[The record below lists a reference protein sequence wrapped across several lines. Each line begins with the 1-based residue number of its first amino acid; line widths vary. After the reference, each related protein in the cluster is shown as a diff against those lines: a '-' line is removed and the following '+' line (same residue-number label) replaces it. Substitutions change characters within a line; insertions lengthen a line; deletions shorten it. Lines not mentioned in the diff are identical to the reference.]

1 MIIVCNLSTL
11 INFTLFG
18 FLQEMDGL
26 KNTSQVLDFTLPFVY
41 YYYYAM
47 HLLLFSYR
55 HDMKHCSFFCDQ
67 CVLRTKNRLMDF
79 ILIKCLMLQ
88 CLLVPSRSYVNY
100 FLLMQ
105 KRYFL
110 Q

>member
-11 INFTLFG
+11 TNVILFG
-18 FLQEMDGL
+18 FLQELDRL
-26 KNTSQVLDFTLPFVY
+26 KNISQVLDFTLPFVY

-55 HDMKHCSFFCDQ
+55 HDMKHCSFSCDE

-79 ILIKCLMLQ
+79 ILIKFLIQDLM
-88 CLLVPSRSYVNY
+88 
-100 FLLMQ
+100 
-105 KRYFL
+105 
-110 Q
+110 